1 MIDWSKI
8 KILSPDTL
16 WQVSQ
21 KLNRPDCRTARG
33 IVLAYRANKQ
43 LELER
48 TLRGN

>member
-1 MIDWSKI
+1 MDWSRI
-8 KILSPDTL
+8 KISSPDTL

-21 KLNRPDCRTARG
+21 KLNRADCRTARE

-48 TLRGN
+48 VLRG